1 MINLKHI
8 PVIQTIVREGSIT
21 AASKKL
27 FVSQPAL
34 SQLVKNVETELGAPL
49 FERGGSRLKLTH
61 AGELYLESAH
71 AILTI
76 DNNLRAQIAD
86 SKDEIFDEFRLG
98 ISTQRGLQLLPFVIP
113 RFVELYPHVKIKLHE
128 EGSDILEQMVMQ
140 NQCDVAF
147 LTTTKKSNGLRYVL
161 IENERIVLIA
171 AKNTDLA
178 RRFPDGST
186 IDITDAQN
194 EKFISMNSDH
204 SVRQIQNRL
213 FEENN
218 IRPHIILETHNME
231 AAKSVAARAG
241 AVFLIPHVYVP
252 EDMPERSMIH
262 VYNIANVKYERHYYF
277 CCQRDM
283 YINRYQKDFLRIVCE
298 QLRVPYTLDEDSLNS
313 GLAGV

>member
-1 MINLKHI
+1 MINLKHV
-8 PVIQTIVREGSIT
+8 PVIQTIAREGSIT

-49 FERGGSRLKLTH
+49 FERGGNRLKLTH
-61 AGELYLESAH
+61 AGELYLNSAH

-86 SKDEIFDEFRLG
+86 SKDEIYDEFRLG
-98 ISTQRGLQLLPFVIP
+98 ISTQRGLQLLPFVVP
-113 RFVELYPHVKIKLHE
+113 RFTELYPHVKIVLHE
-128 EGSDILEQMVMQ
+128 EGSDILEQLVMR

-204 SVRQIQNRL
+204 SIRQIQNRL

-218 IRPHIILETHNME
+218 LHPHIILETHNME
-231 AAKSVAARAG
+231 AAKSVAAHAG

-252 EDMPERSMIH
+252 ENVPERSMIH
-262 VYNIANVKYERHYYF
+262 IYNIANVNCERHYYF
-277 CCQRDM
+277 CCQKDM

-298 QLRVPYTLDEDSLNS
+298 QLRVPYALNEEPI
-313 GLAGV
+313 